1 MRDPVNGFDYPE
13 AWVKK
18 CSSPDLLPLVE
29 NGLAVL
35 TSSGNVIRRGFT
47 TGTTAAAACK
57 TAILSLAGEVV
68 SVPVDLPCGLTVTV
82 TVTGSGGIATAMK
95 FAGDYPDDVTRR
107 MRVYRRGCSP
117 AIRNTICSRHWYWQ
131 VFTRHTPLPERR
143 AGDQP
148 CSL

>member
-35 TSSGNVIRRGFT
+35 TSSGSVIRRGFT

-57 TAILSLAGEVV
+57 AAILSLAGEVV
-68 SVPVDLPCGLTVTV
+68 FS
-82 TVTGSGGIATAMK
+82 
-95 FAGDYPDDVTRR
+95 
-107 MRVYRRGCSP
+107 
-117 AIRNTICSRHWYWQ
+117 SR
-131 VFTRHTPLPERR
+131 
-143 AGDQP
+143 
-148 CSL
+148 